1 MHKDILTGLRSNE
14 AEPLFIVEPLN
25 LAAGHTLSL
34 LKVEGTTAK
43 AKNNNS
49 FPQGVVLNRFDGI
62 HTPRTVSTIII
73 YDDLVKLLFSQSLI
87 CRRHLEREQHD
98 VPAVGKQ
105 LIVERQ

>member
-1 MHKDILTGLRSNE
+1 MHEDVLTGLRSNE
-14 AEPLFIVEPLN
+14 AEPFFIVEPLN
-25 LAAGHTLSL
+25 LATGHTYSL
-34 LKVEGTTAK
+34 LSNERISGQAR
-43 AKNNNS
+43 NNNA

-105 LIVERQ
+105 MIVERQ